1 MTKEKNGNG
10 IIEAQDIEDASID
23 SGEMSLITVPQKGIN
38 IERELAEIEKN
49 IELFN
54 RIKVVALKLTKPQ
67 DWVDQS
73 GNPYL
78 MDRGAENIATAFGV
92 DISGLEVKMLWHED
106 SSGRYYSFEATGKA
120 YSKKLGRYVEDIGTC
135 SQRDKFFGYDSK
147 KKEFREVQNIDMMNV
162 KKKAVTNLHVRL
174 IKRVTGIT
182 NCTFD
187 DLQLS
192 GMDISKIGKIDY
204 SKEKKLSDK
213 GKETR
218 EKLGDMLLELAN
230 NDKKIASDLLKK
242 YSSWTNDKGE
252 EIFATSLKNMSEKW
266 IGSTYGKVKADYE
279 KTQYAEGEQQELND
293 DNS

>member
-1 MTKEKNGNG
+1 MKEKNGNG
-10 IIEAQDIEDASID
+10 IIDAEDYEDTSID

-54 RIKVVALKLTKPQ
+54 RIKIVALKLTKPQ

-92 DISGLEVKMLWHED
+92 DVSGLDVKMLWHED
-106 SSGRYYSFEATGKA
+106 DLGRYYSFEANGKA

-147 KKEFREVQNIDMMNV
+147 KKEFREIQSIDMMNV

-187 DLQLS
+187 DLEQA

-204 SKEKKLSDK
+204 SKEKKLTDK
-213 GKETR
+213 GKEIR
-218 EKLGDMLLELAN
+218 EKVGNMILELSN
-230 NDKKIASDLLKK
+230 NDKKIASDKLKQ
-242 YSSWTNDKGE
+242 YSLWTDNDGKE
-252 EIFATSLKNMSEKW
+252 HFVTSLKSVSEKW
-266 IGSTYGKVKADYE
+266 LMTIYGKVKADYE
-279 KTQYAEGEQQELND
+279 KVQYPEGEQQEFENG
-293 DNS
+293 NS